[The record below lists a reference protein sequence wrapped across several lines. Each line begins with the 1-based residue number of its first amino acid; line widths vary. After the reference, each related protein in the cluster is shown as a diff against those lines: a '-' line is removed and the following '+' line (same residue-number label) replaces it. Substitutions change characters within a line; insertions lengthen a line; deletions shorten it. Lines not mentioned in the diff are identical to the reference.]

1 MLDLAR
7 RINTEEIAVREHVP
21 DKKAIYILV
30 TDLEKQGFIEIKAE
44 DFAKDEKLRMK
55 DYYSGVIN
63 INKCVDKKKKIHS
76 NNKYTL
82 FIKEPSKVTDDI
94 IRNYYKA
101 LDCDLEESQRYISW
115 FLKNRGKLE
124 EYKKPIKVFFEASL
138 EQIIELGKEYFYKN
152 VFADVRNTD
161 FANGDEIGAPLTLNT
176 NEKKPFQIKNPTK
189 GKYSAMY
196 RKEDCFRIKCMLDL
210 FKSLILQGYDKAYFY
225 KNTYVPV
232 KYGQILQEDI
242 PHSIFV
248 RFAFSSRGTVNIL
261 DLEAIGPFFT
271 HNWNKKIFYYYK
283 NMDTL
288 FFNGDLYSIIT
299 DNISSDMKNAR
310 EKHLIANSLQRWF
323 IKGIYP
329 NVNSVS
335 QIEKQLVNISK
346 NEFSEDYDKTI
357 TRAYFI
363 KEILDCLKE

>member
-7 RINTEEIAVREHVP
+7 RINAEEIAVREHIP
-21 DKKAIYILV
+21 DRKAIYVLV
-30 TDLEKQGFIEIKAE
+30 TDLEKGFIEIKAE
-44 DFAKDEKLRMK
+44 DFAKDKELRVK
-55 DYYSGVIN
+55 DYYSCVIN

-82 FIKEPSKVTDDI
+82 FIKEPSKVTEDI
-94 IRNYYKA
+94 IRNYYEA

-115 FLKNRGKLE
+115 FFKNQGKLE
-124 EYKKPIKVFFEASL
+124 KYKKPIKVFFEASV

-196 RKEDCFRIKCMLDL
+196 AKEDCFRIKCVLDL

-225 KNTYVPV
+225 KDTYVPV
-232 KYGQILQEDI
+232 KFGQILQEDI
-242 PHSIFV
+242 PPSTFV
-248 RFAFSSRGTVNIL
+248 RFGFNSRGTINIL
-261 DLEAIGPFFT
+261 DWEVIGAYVV
-271 HNWNKKIFYYYK
+271 HKWAKKMFYYYK
-283 NMDTL
+283 SIDSIFLNE
-288 FFNGDLYSIIT
+288 DLYSIIT
-299 DNISSDMKNAR
+299 DNISSGMKNAR
-310 EKHLIANSLQRWF
+310 EKHLIANMLQRWF

-329 NVNSVS
+329 NVNTVS
-335 QIEKQLVNISK
+335 QIERQLVNISK
-346 NEFSEDYDKTI
+346 NEFSEDYEKTI
-357 TRAYFI
+357 TRTYFI
-363 KEILDCLKE
+363 KEILDCLTE